1 MSTRSGTLSSAAFTM
16 CSRTAALDLGDARPP
31 RTSNTSSSCTCMMRR
46 AGEPARAHQASTAIM
61 ARLMMSAA
69 VPCMGALMAL
79 RSAYWRSWA
88 LPERMSG
95 RYRRRPDTV
104 ST

>member
-1 MSTRSGTLSSAAFTM
+1 MMS
-16 CSRTAALDLGDARPP
+16 
-31 RTSNTSSSCTCMMRR
+31 R
-46 AGEPARAHQASTAIM
+46 AGASPRVHQASMVIM

-69 VPCMGALMAL
+69 VPCIGALMAL
-79 RSAYWRSWA
+79 RSAYWRSCV

-95 RYRRRPDTV
+95 RYSRRPNTV

>member
-1 MSTRSGTLSSAAFTM
+1 MMS
-16 CSRTAALDLGDARPP
+16 
-31 RTSNTSSSCTCMMRR
+31 R
-46 AGEPARAHQASTAIM
+46 AGEAVRVHQASTSII

-79 RSAYWRSWA
+79 RSAYWRSCG

-95 RYRRRPDTV
+95 RYRRRPNTV